1 MIFIGRINYKYYKD
15 LFMSKYYSINKFSK
29 ILGVSAQTLR
39 NGDKKGKLHPHH
51 TSSNGYRYY
60 SHEQLNQVMN
70 VKPNL
75 DRIVIG
81 YCRVSSNKQKDDL
94 ERQIE
99 NMKLYLTAQGKPF
112 EIISDIGSG
121 INYKKK
127 GLKELM
133 KRISQNKVDKVVVF
147 YKDRLLRFGFELV
160 EYIASLY
167 DCDIEIIDHTEKT
180 EQQEL
185 VEDLVQIITVFSC
198 KLQGKRA
205 NKARKLVKELIDDGG
220 EEDDKNNSSHA
231 DPK

>member
-1 MIFIGRINYKYYKD
+1 MED
-15 LFMSKYYSINKFSK
+15 LLMSKYYSINKFSK

-167 DCDIEIIDHTEKT
+167 DCNIEIIDHTEKT

-205 NKARKLVKELIDDGG
+205 NKVRKLVKELIDDGG